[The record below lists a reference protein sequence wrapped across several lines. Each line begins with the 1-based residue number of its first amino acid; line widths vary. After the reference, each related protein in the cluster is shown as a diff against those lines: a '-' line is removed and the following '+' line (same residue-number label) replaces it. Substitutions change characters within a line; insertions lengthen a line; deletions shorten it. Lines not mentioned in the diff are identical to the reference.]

1 MTIKNPQQAGKEKIQ
16 YDLPTFSIVNAIKQ
30 SSQQMAKKYIQQ
42 SLEHTGLRKRIVKDL
57 IDYVKDP
64 DVDDGMKIY
73 ILEKLVRMRMTTQ
86 ELESQMKKRGHKMQQ
101 KMEKSGEVA
110 SDGTHKMQQ
119 KITKNKHDMRRQRI
133 TIKTGTIGD
142 YIQQQSIKSLIPELE
157 SIENIS
163 VQVALLNLLR
173 MMGRKLMKLPEKSR
187 TRLVEILHTMLK
199 IDEDTINKNEDV
211 VKTIDDHKKRLKSIL
226 EIFSMLE
233 IMDETVVQSMH
244 RLKNTCRDRGIRA
257 HIRIPEDKSKSR
269 SGFIRRK
276 LRNKSKSLSKEFE
289 ELKKEAE
296 HVLDRASGTFS
307 TKRNNRGYVEHTYET
322 AMKEQ
327 PYNRMEFAKYL
338 ETILKTA
345 NPTIKDRKIQQL
357 LRLYDMIYSMK

>member
-1 MTIKNPQQAGKEKIQ
+1 MSHHQNPQQAGNEKIQ

-73 ILEKLVRMRMTTQ
+73 ILEKLVGMRMTTH
-86 ELESQMKKRGHKMQQ
+86 ELESERKKRGQ
-101 KMEKSGEVA
+101 KMEKSGETA

-119 KITKNKHDMRRQRI
+119 KITKNKHGMRRQRI

-142 YIQQQSIKSLIPELE
+142 YIQQQSIKSLIPQLE

-173 MMGRKLMKLPEKSR
+173 MMGRKLMKLPEEIR

-199 IDEDTINKNEDV
+199 IDEDIINKDEDVEKTIN
-211 VKTIDDHKKRLKSIL
+211 DHKKRLKSIL

-233 IMDETVVQSMH
+233 IMDKTVIQSMH
-244 RLKNTCRDRGIRA
+244 RLKNTCRERRIRA
-257 HIRIPEDKSKSR
+257 HVRIPEDKSKSR

-276 LRNKSKSLSKEFE
+276 LRNKSKSLSKELE

-357 LRLYDMIYSMK
+357 LRLYDMVHSMK

>member
-1 MTIKNPQQAGKEKIQ
+1 MSHHQNPQQAVKEKIQ

-64 DVDDGMKIY
+64 DVDDGMKKY

-86 ELESQMKKRGHKMQQ
+86 ELESERKKRGQ
-101 KMEKSGEVA
+101 KMEKSGETA

-119 KITKNKHDMRRQRI
+119 KITKNKHGMRRQRI

-142 YIQQQSIKSLIPELE
+142 YIQQQSIKSLIPQLE
-157 SIENIS
+157 SIGNIS

-173 MMGRKLMKLPEKSR
+173 MMGRKLVKLPEKSR

-199 IDEDTINKNEDV
+199 IDEDIINKNEDV
-211 VKTIDDHKKRLKSIL
+211 VKTIDDDHKKRIKSIL

-233 IMDETVVQSMH
+233 IMDETVIQSMH

-276 LRNKSKSLSKEFE
+276 LRNKSKSLSKELE

-345 NPTIKDRKIQQL
+345 KPTIKDRKIRQL
-357 LRLYDMIYSMK
+357 LRLYDMVHSMK